1 MDQFK
6 KLVEKIKSMTE
17 SKNKKKLIE
26 NSVIAI
32 IIGIILIITAGTL
45 FGGGGKK
52 GAEEIQ
58 QQSRGTELVS
68 KPLIQEDNSSI
79 QKEMEAILSQ
89 VAGAGKVDVMITY
102 ETGKESVP
110 ATNVKRNDNSTQEKD
125 TSGGTRDITQNDF
138 ESNVVYEEG
147 QGTKKPIILK
157 EIQPKVKGV
166 VIIADGADNPVV
178 KENLCNAAKVLLDV
192 EMHKIQVLQRSR

>member
-32 IIGIILIITAGTL
+32 IIGIILIITAGTF

-52 GAEEIQ
+52 GTEEKQ
-58 QQSRGTELVS
+58 QQSKGTELVS
-68 KPLIQEDNSSI
+68 KQLIQEDSSSI

-192 EMHKIQVLQRSR
+192 EMHKIEVLQRSR

>member
-6 KLVEKIKSMTE
+6 KLVEKFKSMTE

-45 FGGGGKK
+45 FGGGNKK
-52 GAEEIQ
+52 ESEQQ
-58 QQSRGTELVS
+58 QQSKGTELVN
-68 KPLIQEDNSSI
+68 KPVIQEDSSV
-79 QKEMEAILSQ
+79 QREMETILSK

-147 QGTKKPIILK
+147 QGTKKPVILK

-166 VIIADGADNPVV
+166 VIITDGADNPVV

-192 EMHKIQVLQRSR
+192 EIHKIQVLQRTR

>member
-1 MDQFK
+1 MEQLK
-6 KLVEKIKSMTE
+6 KLLEKFKIITDSR
-17 SKNKKKLIE
+17 SKKKLIE

-45 FGGGGKK
+45 FGGGNKEPEQK
-52 GAEEIQ
+52 T
-58 QQSRGTELVS
+58 QQSKGTEFVS
-68 KPLIQEDNSSI
+68 KQVIQDEGGSV
-79 QKEMEAILSQ
+79 QKEMEALLSQ

-138 ESNVVYEEG
+138 ESSVVYEEG
-147 QGTKKPIILK
+147 QGTKKPVILK

-178 KENLCNAAKVLLDV
+178 KESLCNAAKVLLNV
-192 EMHKIQVLQRSR
+192 EIHKIEVLQRSR

>member
-1 MDQFK
+1 
-6 KLVEKIKSMTE
+6 
-17 SKNKKKLIE
+17 
-26 NSVIAI
+26 
-32 IIGIILIITAGTL
+32 
-45 FGGGGKK
+45 
-52 GAEEIQ
+52 
-58 QQSRGTELVS
+58 
-68 KPLIQEDNSSI
+68 
-79 QKEMEAILSQ
+79 
-89 VAGAGKVDVMITY
+89 MITY

-147 QGTKKPIILK
+147 QSTKKPVILK

-178 KENLCNAAKVLLDV
+178 KENLSNAAKVLLDV
-192 EMHKIQVLQRSR
+192 EIHKIQVLQRSR

>member
-32 IIGIILIITAGTL
+32 IIGIILIITAGTF

-52 GAEEIQ
+52 GTEEKQ
-58 QQSRGTELVS
+58 QESKGTELVS
-68 KPLIQEDNSSI
+68 KQLIQEDSSSI

-192 EMHKIQVLQRSR
+192 EMHKIEVLQRSR

>member
-6 KLVEKIKSMTE
+6 KLLEKIKSMTE

-52 GAEEIQ
+52 GTDEQ
-58 QQSRGTELVS
+58 QQSKGTELVS
-68 KPLIQEDNSSI
+68 KPLVQEDSSSI
-79 QKEMEAILSQ
+79 EKEMEEILSQ
-89 VAGAGKVDVMITY
+89 MAGAGKVDVMITY

-192 EMHKIQVLQRSR
+192 EIHKIEVLKRSR

>member
-32 IIGIILIITAGTL
+32 IIGIILIITAGTF
-45 FGGGGKK
+45 FGGGGRK
-52 GAEEIQ
+52 GTEEKQ
-58 QQSRGTELVS
+58 QQSKGTELVS
-68 KPLIQEDNSSI
+68 KQLIQEDSSSI

-125 TSGGTRDITQNDF
+125 TSGGTRDIKQNDF

-192 EMHKIQVLQRSR
+192 EMHKIEVLQRSR